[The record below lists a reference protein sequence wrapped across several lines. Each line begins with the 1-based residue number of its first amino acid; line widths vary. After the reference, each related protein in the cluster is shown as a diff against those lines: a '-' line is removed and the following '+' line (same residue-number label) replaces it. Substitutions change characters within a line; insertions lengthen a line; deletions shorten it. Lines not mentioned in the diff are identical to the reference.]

1 MPEKSVTKPA
11 EPVGEESQ
19 ASSRHQ
25 SCTISC
31 ADRVTAEEVKVQS
44 RADEK
49 WSSTHKEATKGVDV
63 ERHVGVE
70 Q

>member
-1 MPEKSVTKPA
+1 MLEKSVTEPA
-11 EPVGEESQ
+11 EPVGKESQ

-31 ADRVTAEEVKVQS
+31 ADRVTAKEVEVQS
-44 RADEK
+44 RADEE
-49 WSSTHKEATKGVDV
+49 WSSTHTEATKGVDV

-70 Q
+70 R

>member
-1 MPEKSVTKPA
+1 MPEKSVIEPA

-31 ADRVTAEEVKVQS
+31 VDKFIAEEVEGQS
-44 RADEK
+44 RADEE
-49 WSSTHKEATKGVDV
+49 WSSTHTKATKGVDV

-70 Q
+70 R